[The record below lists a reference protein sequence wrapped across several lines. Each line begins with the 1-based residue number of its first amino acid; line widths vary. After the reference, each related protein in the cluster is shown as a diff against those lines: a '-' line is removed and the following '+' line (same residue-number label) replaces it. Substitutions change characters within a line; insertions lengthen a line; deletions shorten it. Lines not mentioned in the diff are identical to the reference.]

1 MSPAAPRL
9 PLLLFPLLLLLLPAA
24 HGDCPDPPEI
34 PNAHPLLPDP
44 PQFPTDTSITYS
56 CNKGFVKIPDKS
68 NSVVCLENNQW
79 SESTEFCNR
88 SCDVPPTF
96 RFASLKPEYRTQNYF
111 PVGSVVEY
119 ECRPGYKRNFS
130 RSSNLTCLENLVWSK
145 EPEFCIRKQCPSPP
159 DLPNGQVHITDI
171 LFGSVIHFSCNAG
184 YKLIGDHSSTC
195 ELVDNKLAWS
205 NSHPECAPILCP
217 SPPNIANGL
226 WQPNEN
232 DEYPVGASV
241 PYTCDRG
248 FSLVGNKD
256 LVCGSDGTWNSPPP
270 ECKVVSC
277 ENPVVENGIPVNP
290 SRPPYSYKAT
300 LIFSCKSGFT
310 LEGSAKITCESNSTW
325 TPDPPKCLKMGF
337 CENPEVKNGR
347 VVESS
352 QSPPYLYQTTLQ
364 FRCNPG
370 FTMEGNPNIKCESNG
385 TWIPPPPVC
394 HKTPTS
400 PSLTVKEPP
409 TTSKVSPTTTK
420 ELPSTTKEL
429 PSTTKELPSTIR
441 KLPMTNKDLPSA
453 ARDPSL
459 ATRDPSLTIRDPS
472 LTTREPPLTTREP
485 SSTTREPPL
494 TTREPLSTTREPP
507 VATTEPPLTTTEPP
521 LAPREPTSATGAPPA
536 ATRES
541 PSATGEPPSAP
552 REPTSATGEPPLAT
566 REPPLTTREPPTT
579 TRKPPLTTREPP
591 TAPSE
596 APTTTVEFP
605 VTTKEPSTTTK
616 KSPTTKKS
624 RPSSTTTK
632 KTGTTNRGKGTS
644 GSSSGQLT

>member
-325 TPDPPKCLKMGF
+325 TPDPPKCLKMAILCPPPPNITHGTWQRNRSEEFVPGALVSYTCEKGFSLIGNRDLVCGDVGSWSGPPPECKAILCPPPPNIVHGTWQRKKSEEFVPGASVSYTCEKGFSLIGNRDLVCEDVGSWSGPPPGCKGF

-394 HKTPTS
+394 HS
-400 PSLTVKEPP
+400 A
-409 TTSKVSPTTTK
+409 
-420 ELPSTTKEL
+420 
-429 PSTTKELPSTIR
+429 STISSGVGGVIAVGV
-441 KLPMTNKDLPSA
+441 LGIVIVA
-453 ARDPSL
+453 AVL
-459 ATRDPSLTIRDPS
+459 AKYCYDS
-472 LTTREPPLTTREP
+472 
-485 SSTTREPPL
+485 
-494 TTREPLSTTREPP
+494 
-507 VATTEPPLTTTEPP
+507 
-521 LAPREPTSATGAPPA
+521 
-536 ATRES
+536 
-541 PSATGEPPSAP
+541 
-552 REPTSATGEPPLAT
+552 
-566 REPPLTTREPPTT
+566 
-579 TRKPPLTTREPP
+579 
-591 TAPSE
+591 
-596 APTTTVEFP
+596 
-605 VTTKEPSTTTK
+605 
-616 KSPTTKKS
+616 
-624 RPSSTTTK
+624 
-632 KTGTTNRGKGTS
+632 GKS
-644 GSSSGQLT
+644 GSYNTYENNKACNVIAVPDDSTEEIWA

>member
-1 MSPAAPRL
+1 MMVLGASEAGRAESFFSA
-9 PLLLFPLLLLLLPAA
+9 PLLLQ
-24 HGDCPDPPEI
+24 GDCPDPPEI

-394 HKTPTS
+394 HS
-400 PSLTVKEPP
+400 A
-409 TTSKVSPTTTK
+409 
-420 ELPSTTKEL
+420 
-429 PSTTKELPSTIR
+429 STI
-441 KLPMTNKDLPSA
+441 
-453 ARDPSL
+453 
-459 ATRDPSLTIRDPS
+459 
-472 LTTREPPLTTREP
+472 
-485 SSTTREPPL
+485 
-494 TTREPLSTTREPP
+494 
-507 VATTEPPLTTTEPP
+507 
-521 LAPREPTSATGAPPA
+521 
-536 ATRES
+536 
-541 PSATGEPPSAP
+541 
-552 REPTSATGEPPLAT
+552 
-566 REPPLTTREPPTT
+566 
-579 TRKPPLTTREPP
+579 
-591 TAPSE
+591 
-596 APTTTVEFP
+596 
-605 VTTKEPSTTTK
+605 
-616 KSPTTKKS
+616 
-624 RPSSTTTK
+624 
-632 KTGTTNRGKGTS
+632 
-644 GSSSGQLT
+644 SSGNMGLILAVLIMKLITTG